1 MGYETTWPVFLA
13 ILAAYI
19 CISLVIGGKKT
30 YFEPHQA
37 DEPESEETK

>member
-13 ILAAYI
+13 IVAAYV

-30 YFEPHQA
+30 YFEPHE
-37 DEPESEETK
+37 DKPETEDSK